1 MVIFNSYVKLPEG
14 IYIDILHVFDLHQH
28 LEHTKQAADDAAD
41 RLVPAST
48 DHLGE
53 FTVWKRL
60 GKGLWKTIWDII
72 YIIYVYLLSI

>member
-53 FTVWKRL
+53 FTV
-60 GKGLWKTIWDII
+60 
-72 YIIYVYLLSI
+72 